1 MTNHWFSDMALLRIG
16 PETEELS
23 WQLNPP
29 LHPAGHFA
37 HGCLCPECAELRA
50 AVGKGMYEYAESIAA
65 RQRGKLAAIPKP
77 AGPRIR
83 HPEGCR
89 CQDCSDLRQA
99 GDCTC
104 SAPAWRPG
112 SPRWAAHNT
121 ECPMR
126 ARLCREGATR
136 AVREQARVAVVHE
149 PGCGCGCEKPG
160 RLTPALAIRAEL
172 EAFDDW
178 MLRGGPQYPD
188 ELAHPERAPAGHCTG
203 CHLGLAVSG
212 GRCFWCQLALNVAN
226 ENRGTE
232 ALAKHGPDHA
242 ACPCRG
248 CRRRDRLRGLYFVML
263 AWAAIVT
270 TVLVAAGKITIH

>member
-1 MTNHWFSDMALLRIG
+1 MAMTNRWFTDMALLRIS
-16 PETEELS
+16 PDTEILAG
-23 WQLNPP
+23 QLHVSQTTARRMIRDGH
-29 LHPAGHFA
+29 LAG
-37 HGCLCPECAELRA
+37 CPCGDCWELRDA
-50 AVGKGMYEYAESIAA
+50 AAMTAKEQGERAA
-65 RQRGKLAAIPKP
+65 APEP

-160 RLTPALAIRAEL
+160 RLTPALEIRAEL

-263 AWAAIVT
+263 AWVAIVT